1 MKNVFVKGWRPAA
14 VLLLLFILWEIAVK
28 LADVP
33 AWLLPPPTD
42 IFKEAIEGWNGLQLH
57 LRSTVMLSLLG
68 FAIGTGIGLLTA
80 VLLHLIPFIREA
92 IYPLLILS
100 QNVPIIVLAPLLVVW
115 LGFGI
120 LPKLIVITLVCFFPI
135 TVAALDGFRQTPGE
149 LKHYML
155 MAGASKD
162 QLFWKLELP
171 YSLPSLFSGLKISAT
186 YSVMGAVISEWLG
199 AKAGIGVYMTLA
211 SSSFRTDRVFV
222 AIFAIMGL
230 SLLFFGAILLAE
242 RLLVKWKPREA
253 KKK

>member
-1 MKNVFVKGWRPAA
+1 MKKVLLKGWRPVL
-14 VLLLLFILWEIAVK
+14 VLLLLFIFWELAVK
-28 LADVP
+28 LAEVP
-33 AWLLPPPTD
+33 AWLLPRPTD
-42 IFKEAIEGWNGLQLH
+42 IFQEAIAGWESFQFHLQ
-57 LRSTVMLSLLG
+57 STVMLSVIG

-80 VLLHLIPFIREA
+80 VLLHLLSFLRESV
-92 IYPLLILS
+92 YPLLILS

-115 LGFGI
+115 FGFGL

-135 TVAALDGFRQTPGE
+135 TVAALDGFRQTPRE

-155 MAGASKD
+155 MAGASKG

-171 YSLPSLFSGLKISAT
+171 YSLPSVFSGLKISAT

-211 SSSFRTDRVFV
+211 SSSFRTDRIFV

-242 RLLVKWKPREA
+242 RLLVRWKPREGA
-253 KKK
+253 QK

>member
-1 MKNVFVKGWRPAA
+1 MINVFRKGWRPAA
-14 VLLLLFILWEIAVK
+14 VLLLLFIIWELAVN
-28 LADVP
+28 LAEVP

-42 IFKEAIEGWNGLQLH
+42 IVLEAISGWEGFHLH
-57 LRSTVMLSLLG
+57 LQSTVMLSLLG
-68 FAIGTGIGLLTA
+68 FIIGTVIGLLTA
-80 VLLHLIPFIREA
+80 VILHLLPFIRESV
-92 IYPLLILS
+92 YPLLILS

-115 LGFGI
+115 FGFGI

-149 LKHYML
+149 LRHYML
-155 MAGASKD
+155 MAGASKG

-222 AIFAIMGL
+222 AIFAIMLL
-230 SLLFFGAILLAE
+230 SLLFFGGILLAE
-242 RLLVKWKPREA
+242 RLLIKWKARESGR
-253 KKK
+253 K